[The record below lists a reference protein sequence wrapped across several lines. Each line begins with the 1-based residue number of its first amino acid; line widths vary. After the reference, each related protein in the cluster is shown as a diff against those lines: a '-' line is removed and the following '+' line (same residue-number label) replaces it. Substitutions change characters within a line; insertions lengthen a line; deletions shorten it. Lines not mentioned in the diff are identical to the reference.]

1 MSSEPSDFDDYN
13 VGQHSMHPVDIPDC
27 CNCGGEVTAN
37 KEHKCSLEF
46 SPLVKGDLSEVS
58 FNATNLDNRG
68 DEGNHIIDI
77 PTDQHEEID
86 EAIRQAHKGNSHT
99 AINLLAEVVRG
110 LL

>member
-13 VGQHSMHPVDIPDC
+13 VQPHSMQPVNIP
-27 CNCGGEVTAN
+27 E
-37 KEHKCSLEF
+37 S
-46 SPLVKGDLSEVS
+46 S
-58 FNATNLDNRG
+58 G
-68 DEGNHIIDI
+68 DEGSPIIEIIDI

>member
-13 VGQHSMHPVDIPDC
+13 VQPHSMHPVNIP
-27 CNCGGEVTAN
+27 E
-37 KEHKCSLEF
+37 S
-46 SPLVKGDLSEVS
+46 S
-58 FNATNLDNRG
+58 G
-68 DEGNHIIDI
+68 DEWAMPPIIEIIDI

>member
-13 VGQHSMHPVDIPDC
+13 VQPHSMHPVNIP
-27 CNCGGEVTAN
+27 ESSV
-37 KEHKCSLEF
+37 
-46 SPLVKGDLSEVS
+46 
-58 FNATNLDNRG
+58 
-68 DEGNHIIDI
+68 DEGKPIIEIIDI

>member
-1 MSSEPSDFDDYN
+1 MSE
-13 VGQHSMHPVDIPDC
+13 HSMHPVNIP
-27 CNCGGEVTAN
+27 E
-37 KEHKCSLEF
+37 S
-46 SPLVKGDLSEVS
+46 S
-58 FNATNLDNRG
+58 G
-68 DEGNHIIDI
+68 DEGNTIIEIIDI